1 MASTRYTSSSE
12 EIAQKGEDIYNRLL
26 RTRFE
31 TEYRGKVV
39 AIDVDS
45 GDHAVADSVLEAS
58 RQVSAKHPHAQIF
71 LLRVGDKALHRIG
84 SWAKSDSE

>member
-1 MASTRYTSSSE
+1 MTSTYYTTSSE

-26 RTRFE
+26 RAQFE
-31 TEYRGKVV
+31 VVYRGKIV

-45 GDHAVADSVLEAS
+45 GDHAVAESVLEAS

-84 SWAKSDSE
+84 SWAKSESE